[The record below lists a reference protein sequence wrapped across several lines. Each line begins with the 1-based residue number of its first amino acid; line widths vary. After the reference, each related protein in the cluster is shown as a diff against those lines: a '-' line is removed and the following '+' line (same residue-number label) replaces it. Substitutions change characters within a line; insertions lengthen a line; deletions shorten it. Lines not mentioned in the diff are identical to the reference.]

1 MLWPDIA
8 IFRHSHV
15 GWLANAQI
23 RDYNRALP
31 RTQVQG

>member
-8 IFRHSHV
+8 TFRHGHV
-15 GWLANAQI
+15 GSLANAPI